1 MVDLAISVGQTQ
13 TPEAVLFWVLAP
25 LTVAAALAMLLVK
38 KAVHSAIL
46 MASVMI
52 NLAIFYIAQDAL
64 FLGIVQIVVY
74 TGAVMMLFLFILML
88 VGVDSSDSLTET
100 IPGLRPIAITA
111 AVGFGGLMVSLIGR
125 ATLGRSAIGLE
136 AANSNGN
143 VKGIAQLLFSTYVW
157 PFEVVSALLIT
168 AALGAMVLA
177 HHQSLQLRPTQR
189 QLSTQ
194 RFRGASLANAAGLP
208 APGVFARHNAV
219 DVPALLPDGTPAANS
234 INATLQARGD
244 MLTSGTFEL
253 GKVDTSK
260 GEEKL
265 MDAANYL
272 YLSALLFTIGAVGVV
287 VRRNAIV
294 VFMCVEL
301 MLNAANLAFV
311 TFSRINGDL
320 NGQVV
325 AFFTM
330 VVAACEVVVGLAIIV
345 TIYRSRRS
353 ASVDDA
359 SLLKR

>member
-260 GEEKL
+260 AEEK
-265 MDAANYL
+265 
-272 YLSALLFTIGAVGVV
+272 
-287 VRRNAIV
+287 
-294 VFMCVEL
+294 
-301 MLNAANLAFV
+301 
-311 TFSRINGDL
+311 
-320 NGQVV
+320 
-325 AFFTM
+325 
-330 VVAACEVVVGLAIIV
+330 
-345 TIYRSRRS
+345 
-353 ASVDDA
+353 
-359 SLLKR
+359 

>member
-25 LTVAAALAMLLVK
+25 LTVAAALGMLLVK

-111 AVGFGGLMVSLIGR
+111 ALGFGGLMMSLISR
-125 ATLGRSAIGLE
+125 ATLGRNAIGLD
-136 AANSNGN
+136 AANSLGN
-143 VKGIAQLLFSTYVW
+143 VEGIAQLLFSRYVW

-177 HHQSLQLRPTQR
+177 HHQSIQVRPTQR

-194 RFRGASLANAAGLP
+194 RFRGKSLANAAGLP

-260 GEEKL
+260 GEEK
-265 MDAANYL
+265 
-272 YLSALLFTIGAVGVV
+272 
-287 VRRNAIV
+287 
-294 VFMCVEL
+294 
-301 MLNAANLAFV
+301 
-311 TFSRINGDL
+311 
-320 NGQVV
+320 
-325 AFFTM
+325 
-330 VVAACEVVVGLAIIV
+330 
-345 TIYRSRRS
+345 
-353 ASVDDA
+353 
-359 SLLKR
+359 

>member
-25 LTVAAALAMLLVK
+25 LTVAAALGMLLVK

-125 ATLGRSAIGLE
+125 ATLGRNAIGLD
-136 AANSNGN
+136 AANSLGN
-143 VKGIAQLLFSTYVW
+143 VQGIAQLLFSTYVW

-177 HHQSLQLRPTQR
+177 HHQSIQVRPTQR

-194 RFRGASLANAAGLP
+194 RFRGKSLANAAGLP

-260 GEEKL
+260 AEEK
-265 MDAANYL
+265 
-272 YLSALLFTIGAVGVV
+272 
-287 VRRNAIV
+287 
-294 VFMCVEL
+294 
-301 MLNAANLAFV
+301 
-311 TFSRINGDL
+311 
-320 NGQVV
+320 
-325 AFFTM
+325 
-330 VVAACEVVVGLAIIV
+330 
-345 TIYRSRRS
+345 
-353 ASVDDA
+353 
-359 SLLKR
+359 

>member
-25 LTVAAALAMLLVK
+25 LTVAAALGMLLVK

-46 MASVMI
+46 MASVMV

-111 AVGFGGLMVSLIGR
+111 AVGFGGLMLSLIGR
-125 ATLGRSAIGLE
+125 ATLGRNAIGLD
-136 AANSNGN
+136 AANSIGN

-177 HHQSLQLRPTQR
+177 HHQSIQVRPTQR

-194 RFRGASLANAAGLP
+194 RFRGESLANAAGLP

-219 DVPALLPDGTPAANS
+219 DVPALLPDGTPATNS

-244 MLTSGTFEL
+244 MLTSGSFEL

-260 GEEKL
+260 GEEK
-265 MDAANYL
+265 
-272 YLSALLFTIGAVGVV
+272 
-287 VRRNAIV
+287 
-294 VFMCVEL
+294 
-301 MLNAANLAFV
+301 
-311 TFSRINGDL
+311 
-320 NGQVV
+320 
-325 AFFTM
+325 
-330 VVAACEVVVGLAIIV
+330 
-345 TIYRSRRS
+345 
-353 ASVDDA
+353 
-359 SLLKR
+359 

>member
-13 TPEAVLFWVLAP
+13 TPEALLFWVLAP
-25 LTVAAALAMLLVK
+25 LTVAAALGMLLVK

-46 MASVMI
+46 MASVMV

-111 AVGFGGLMVSLIGR
+111 AVGFGGLMLSLIGR
-125 ATLGRSAIGLE
+125 ATLGRNAIGLD
-136 AANSNGN
+136 AANSIGN

-177 HHQSLQLRPTQR
+177 HHQSIQVRPTQR

-194 RFRGASLANAAGLP
+194 RFRGESLANAAGLP

-234 INATLQARGD
+234 VNATLQARGD
-244 MLTSGTFEL
+244 MLTSGSFEL

-260 GEEKL
+260 GEEK
-265 MDAANYL
+265 
-272 YLSALLFTIGAVGVV
+272 
-287 VRRNAIV
+287 
-294 VFMCVEL
+294 
-301 MLNAANLAFV
+301 
-311 TFSRINGDL
+311 
-320 NGQVV
+320 
-325 AFFTM
+325 
-330 VVAACEVVVGLAIIV
+330 
-345 TIYRSRRS
+345 
-353 ASVDDA
+353 
-359 SLLKR
+359 